1 MVDVNRGVVAVDA
14 DFHADLVTFLLEQGS
29 RQQDLWGINLYPDG
43 DEDFIE
49 FDSIINIRPLQN
61 NRGRGVY
68 DPVVQDKIREIIG
81 RWFE

>member
-29 RQQDLWGINLYPDG
+29 RQQDLWGINLYPG
-43 DEDFIE
+43 EDEEGFSE
-49 FDSIINIRPLQN
+49 FDSIFNIRPMQN

-68 DPVVQDKIREIIG
+68 DLVVQDKSVRL
-81 RWFE
+81 